1 MGLEQLDAV
10 DVKILSLLQ
19 KDSSL
24 SVKEIANKVGLS
36 TSPTYERINR
46 LQREGFILKYVAILD
61 REKIGMGLVV
71 YCNITLKEQSK
82 STLRNFEQAAS
93 SLKEVMEVICLS
105 GNYDYLL
112 KVVTTDMRAYHDF
125 VIEKLSTI
133 ENIANVQ
140 SSFVMEEIK
149 RETAYWLEG
158 A

>member
-1 MGLEQLDAV
+1 MALENLDAV
-10 DVKILSLLQ
+10 DVRILALLQ
-19 KDSSL
+19 EDSSL
-24 SVKEIANKVGLS
+24 SVKEIATKVGLS

-46 LQREGFILKYVAILD
+46 LQREGFILRYVALLD
-61 REKIGMGLVV
+61 REKIGKGLVV

-82 STLRNFEQAAS
+82 ATLRNFEKAAS
-93 SLKEVMEVICLS
+93 SLKEIMEVTCLS

-112 KVVTTDMRAYHDF
+112 KVVTTDMRSYHDF

-149 RETAYWLEG
+149 RDTAYWLE
-158 A
+158 

>member
-1 MGLEQLDAV
+1 MAFENLDAV
-10 DVKILSLLQ
+10 DIRILALLQ
-19 KDSSL
+19 EDSSL

-46 LQREGFILKYVAILD
+46 LQREGYILRYVALLN
-61 REKIGMGLVV
+61 REMIGKGLVV

-82 STLRNFEQAAS
+82 ETLRNFEQAVSA
-93 SLKEVMEVICLS
+93 LKEVMEVTCLS

-112 KVVTTDMRAYHDF
+112 KVVTPDMRTYHDF

-133 ENIANVQ
+133 QNIANVQ

-149 RETAYWLEG
+149 RETAYWLE
-158 A
+158 